1 LETTTFDR
9 DKRKLLSAVSHGS
22 IFLSQLLLSAG
33 IPLALWVISDDP
45 VVKDNAREVLNFH
58 LNVWVYSINFWHLDL
73 GVDWLAIP
81 GATGH
86 FSNCDARAGY
96 PGKLAEPREC
106 LSISLY
112 LSGTL
117 THRLRTLHNPQ
128 DHCKTLGVPANKGF
142 T

>member
-58 LNVWVYSINFWHLDL
+58 LNVWVYSIIFGILTWVLIGWLFL
-73 GVDWLAIP
+73 GLLAIFQIVMP
-81 GATGH
+81 VLAILA
-86 FSNCDARAGY
+86 SLRNPESAYRY
-96 PGKLAEPREC
+96 PFIFRVL
-106 LSISLY
+106 
-112 LSGTL
+112 
-117 THRLRTLHNPQ
+117 
-128 DHCKTLGVPANKGF
+128 
-142 T
+142 